1 MGIKPTIE
9 YQDNILILRLK
20 GARTL
25 YDNEKIN
32 DLLISELQKSEYYK
46 AVIDFADVKGKRSIV
61 ESIQKAN
68 SFPLDFHKY
77 KIALIESIENRE
89 AAVAEE
95 FVFNNRGFMLKAFF
109 NLNDGIKWLRSLN
122 NEQN

>member
-9 YQDNILILRLK
+9 YRDNILILRLK

-25 YDNEKIN
+25 YDLNEIN
-32 DLLISELQKSEYYK
+32 DLIISVLQKFENKK

-61 ESIQKAN
+61 ESIQTAD
-68 SFPLDFHKY
+68 SFPLDFRQY
-77 KIALIESIENRE
+77 KIALIESTDNRE

-95 FVFNNRGFMLKAFF
+95 SVFNNRGFLLRAFF
-109 NLNDGIKWLRSLN
+109 NLDDGIKWLQSFN
-122 NEQN
+122 NE